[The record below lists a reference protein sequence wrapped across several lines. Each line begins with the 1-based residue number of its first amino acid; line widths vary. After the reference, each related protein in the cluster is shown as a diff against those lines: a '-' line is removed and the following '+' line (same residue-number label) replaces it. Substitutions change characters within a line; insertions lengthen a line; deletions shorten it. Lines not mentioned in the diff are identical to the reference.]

1 MKGLSCVLGV
11 VGEVVVELGGG
22 GGDHDNRIPTAKTES
37 FETEYE

>member
-11 VGEVVVELGGG
+11 VGEVVVELGG

>member
-11 VGEVVVELGGG
+11 VGEVVVKLG